1 MEELRHTRDYTLQ
14 FTSTLRMS
22 TSTRQIFT
30 CHIHYSLEKFPLHSF
45 IFAIMREWH
54 YQRWFSRKIVSEN
67 EGPCPTMCWMQVEI
81 IFSDLHCLYISLKF
95 LTIKNSQLATSDDNG
110 LRHKN
115 SVNSVDNINS
125 SHEMIMS
132 SLHMTLGLRLNSLF
146 YVRPNVKSRRRALE
160 FEGIN
165 FQIEVDFLCRINWW
179 Y

>member
-1 MEELRHTRDYTLQ
+1 
-14 FTSTLRMS
+14 
-22 TSTRQIFT
+22 
-30 CHIHYSLEKFPLHSF
+30 
-45 IFAIMREWH
+45 
-54 YQRWFSRKIVSEN
+54 
-67 EGPCPTMCWMQVEI
+67 MQVEI

-165 FQIEVDFLCRINWW
+165 FQIEVDFLCRIN
-179 Y
+179 

>member
-1 MEELRHTRDYTLQ
+1 
-14 FTSTLRMS
+14 
-22 TSTRQIFT
+22 
-30 CHIHYSLEKFPLHSF
+30 
-45 IFAIMREWH
+45 
-54 YQRWFSRKIVSEN
+54 
-67 EGPCPTMCWMQVEI
+67 MQVEI

-146 YVRPNVKSRRRALE
+146 FPFFMS
-160 FEGIN
+160 
-165 FQIEVDFLCRINWW
+165 DPM
-179 Y
+179 